1 MLQPMAG
8 GEHADAR
15 AVEVSGRLK
24 AAGGA
29 TYGHGTC
36 RCRCCRAA
44 LKGLYCRAFG
54 WRFSAA
60 ENDAVRLLQIL
71 PTRRKTQRLDVALCT
86 SSHTSV
92 LSHSVGPKA
101 LLALKRGT
109 LQHSVT
115 HARERP
121 QPPWH
126 GSRCGSPMHG
136 AHAHAWRSRP
146 QPNST
151 ACVALRDMSHPPS
164 TNPPSAPRPHQVQ
177 GKADDQEHR
186 RGLRENK
193 DSQQRRLRQPRA
205 CRACEEWPSA

>member
-1 MLQPMAG
+1 M
-8 GEHADAR
+8 HA
-15 AVEVSGRLK
+15 V
-24 AAGGA
+24 
-29 TYGHGTC
+29 T
-36 RCRCCRAA
+36 
-44 LKGLYCRAFG
+44 
-54 WRFSAA
+54 
-60 ENDAVRLLQIL
+60 L
-71 PTRRKTQRLDVALCT
+71 PTSDPSDASDRSTQRLDVALCT

-164 TNPPSAPRPHQVQ
+164 TNPPSAPRPHPPPTRRHPRWHRLPSRRRRRCRTYTKTRVQ
-177 GKADDQEHR
+177 TSRHCCDT
-186 RGLRENK
+186 
-193 DSQQRRLRQPRA
+193 QQMTQDND
-205 CRACEEWPSA
+205 